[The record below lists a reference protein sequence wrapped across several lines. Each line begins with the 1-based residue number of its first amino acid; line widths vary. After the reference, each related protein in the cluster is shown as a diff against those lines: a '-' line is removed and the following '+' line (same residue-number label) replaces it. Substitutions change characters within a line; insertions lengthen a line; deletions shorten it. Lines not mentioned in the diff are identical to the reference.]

1 MCAYA
6 PAHRYI
12 CSHASHDLFLWSYG
26 SHYFWIFQLFTIYN
40 FNLIIRF
47 DAIVSADAFENLKP
61 APDIFLAASKILDV
75 PPSEV

>member
-12 CSHASHDLFLWSYG
+12 CSHASHDLFFWSYS
-26 SHYFWIFQLFTIYN
+26 SHYFWIFQLFNIYN

-61 APDIFLAASKILDV
+61 APDIFLAASKILHV